1 MAVILNWFPVSPVRV
16 TYSGY
21 DNVRVSRYDLD
32 QTPYQFQRDSTDNKA
47 LHYTGLLEFRI
58 YCCLYIQIFFVRT
71 LNPVL
76 NTHLGT
82 SETVLE
88 EIKAVTIIVTVTATT
103 KSRTTILLTPLPAV
117 SSNSNRQ
124 HMTKEMKRMW
134 TQSKKK
140 NIHNSIQNY
149 QRTSSFSF
157 IC

>member
-1 MAVILNWFPVSPVRV
+1 
-16 TYSGY
+16 
-21 DNVRVSRYDLD
+21 
-32 QTPYQFQRDSTDNKA
+32 
-47 LHYTGLLEFRI
+47 
-58 YCCLYIQIFFVRT
+58 